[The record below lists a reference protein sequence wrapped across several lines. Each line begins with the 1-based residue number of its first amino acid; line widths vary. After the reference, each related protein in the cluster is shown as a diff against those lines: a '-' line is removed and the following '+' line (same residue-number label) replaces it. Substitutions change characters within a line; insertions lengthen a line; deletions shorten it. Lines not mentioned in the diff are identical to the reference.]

1 MKLSEYVKNYRTSHE
16 LSLRAFAEK
25 CGCSHQ
31 YLDKLEKDNIESPS
45 FGQLLKIAKAM
56 GMTLHELIGTVDD
69 MEIKL
74 VYDEIVSDLKITT
87 APNEMT
93 STYNR
98 LNEYNKQMIRTMA
111 ESLIKTQGSRED
123 TP

>member
-1 MKLSEYVKNYRTSHE
+1 M
-16 LSLRAFAEK
+16 SLRAFAEK

-31 YLDKLEKDNIESPS
+31 YLDKLEKDNIEAPS
-45 FGQLLKIAKAM
+45 FGQLLKIARAM

-74 VYDEIVSDLKITT
+74 VYDEIISDLEITT
-87 APNEMT
+87 TPNEMT

-98 LNEYNKQMIRTMA
+98 LNEYNTAKI
-111 ESLIKTQGSRED
+111 
-123 TP
+123 